1 MQSACLPRAPCVRVQ
16 TLQYLWCRPTESV
29 PTLYKI
35 WQSQV
40 RGYLTPNPIDYPS
53 AETVR
58 KMGTWTAVAELP
70 ILLSVFSDTDVAT
83 VLRAERELNL
93 SGRASARDAELRTS
107 DTPHLRRRLHLSP
120 CLPRKGDHGRGSRLA
135 PGGLL
140 PREKPDCGSKQ
151 SVNS

>member
-1 MQSACLPRAPCVRVQ
+1 M
-16 TLQYLWCRPTESV
+16 

-40 RGYLTPNPIDYPS
+40 RGYLTPNPTDYPT
-53 AETVR
+53 AGTLR
-58 KMGTWTAVAELP
+58 KVGTWTAVAELP
-70 ILLSVFSDTDVAT
+70 ILLSVLSDTDVAT
-83 VLRAERELNL
+83 VLRAERQLNL
-93 SGRASARDAELRTS
+93 SGRVIPVMLMLCSLRPAGRVHA
-107 DTPHLRRRLHLSP
+107 PHLRRLLHLSP

-140 PREKPDCGSKQ
+140 PREKPDRGSTK